1 MSYQEYLNEHF
12 DGVASDMAKFWDK
25 ADQEVQRWKDL
36 KFYVIE
42 GNHIKI
48 SEKNI
53 RRVRK

>member
-1 MSYQEYLNEHF
+1 MSYQEYLNEYF

-25 ADQEVQRWKDL
+25 LDQEVQRWKDL

-42 GNHIKI
+42 GNHIKV

-53 RRVRK
+53 RKVKK

>member
-12 DGVASDMAKFWDK
+12 DGVASEMAKFWDK

-36 KFYVIE
+36 TFYVIE